1 MCTTITMDP
10 CGSTSEYLARIREYA
25 QGGDPLDVQRQ
36 TPAVLAELLAA
47 ASNERLTT
55 RPRPDKW
62 SIGEI
67 LARLAEDEIATAWAL
82 SSDGR
87 V

>member
-1 MCTTITMDP
+1 MDP

-36 TPAVLAELLAA
+36 TPAVLAALLAS
-47 ASNERLTT
+47 ASNEKLTT
-55 RPRPDKW
+55 RPGPDKW

-67 LARLAEDEIATAWAL
+67 LAHLAEDEIANAWAL

>member
-1 MCTTITMDP
+1 MCKD
-10 CGSTSEYLARIREYA
+10 RHR
-25 QGGDPLDVQRQ
+25 
-36 TPAVLAELLAA
+36 PALAELLAA

-67 LARLAEDEIATAWAL
+67 LARLAEDEIATAWRYRQMVECSGVDQAQMVYL
-82 SSDGR
+82 KQILI
-87 V
+87 